1 MLSEGIARKQGGEFS
16 PSALGPGSTCTAH
29 CVAGLHF
36 IDVSTDVGTQLEH
49 RCVAEQC
56 RAIFTAQF
64 PVIAEAA
71 WA

>member
-1 MLSEGIARKQGGEFS
+1 MH
-16 PSALGPGSTCTAH
+16 GSLRSW
-29 CVAGLHF
+29 LHF
-36 IDVSTDVGTQLEH
+36 IDVRTDVGTQLEH
-49 RCVAEQC
+49 RRVAEQC